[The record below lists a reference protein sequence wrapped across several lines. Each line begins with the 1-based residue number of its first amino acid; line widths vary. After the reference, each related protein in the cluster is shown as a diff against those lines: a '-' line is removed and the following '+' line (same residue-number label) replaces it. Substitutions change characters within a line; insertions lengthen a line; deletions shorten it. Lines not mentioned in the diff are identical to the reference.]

1 MPLQAA
7 NGKVIGILYVMSQGP
22 IRDLEHVQL
31 LLNITVKRAS
41 LELERL
47 QQERALEANNQAL
60 LQVNDQLRQTQQ
72 ALEVSNQEL
81 EAKVERR
88 TGELRLREA
97 ELRTSLQQV
106 TELNLTLRRLNERL
120 QEREGFLSSIVSQ
133 TSVGIA
139 QTDFSGKFTYANE
152 GYQQLVGRSL
162 VELQEMTLMEITHPE
177 DLSQNLRLLTGLTQT
192 GQWFEMEKRYQR
204 PDGSLVWVLNSVS
217 LVEQG
222 EGNPRHIMAVCQDI
236 TQKKQAEQALEQAVE
251 ELAQANQLL
260 SQINADLDSFVYSAS
275 HDLRSPIATMQGLF
289 DLLGRRLGDKLEPKD
304 QVLLGHLSD
313 SMQKLNRTITDLT
326 QIVKASKDTEQ
337 PAEAILLDDL
347 LTEVKEDIAPL
358 LASSQAE
365 VITDWQVTSIRFP
378 RKVLRSVLYNLLS
391 NALKYRHPDRAA
403 SVILKTQAVESG
415 VRLSVAD
422 NGLGLTQ
429 EQAGKLFKMFSRL
442 HTHVEGTGIGLYTI
456 KRQVEN
462 YGGSITV
469 ESTSGKGTNFFVFFP
484 DS

>member
-1 MPLQAA
+1 
-7 NGKVIGILYVMSQGP
+7 
-22 IRDLEHVQL
+22 
-31 LLNITVKRAS
+31 
-41 LELERL
+41 
-47 QQERALEANNQAL
+47 
-60 LQVNDQLRQTQQ
+60 
-72 ALEVSNQEL
+72 
-81 EAKVERR
+81 
-88 TGELRLREA
+88 
-97 ELRTSLQQV
+97 
-106 TELNLTLRRLNERL
+106 
-120 QEREGFLSSIVSQ
+120 
-133 TSVGIA
+133 
-139 QTDFSGKFTYANE
+139 
-152 GYQQLVGRSL
+152 
-162 VELQEMTLMEITHPE
+162 
-177 DLSQNLRLLTGLTQT
+177 
-192 GQWFEMEKRYQR
+192 
-204 PDGSLVWVLNSVS
+204 
-217 LVEQG
+217 
-222 EGNPRHIMAVCQDI
+222 
-236 TQKKQAEQALEQAVE
+236 
-251 ELAQANQLL
+251 
-260 SQINADLDSFVYSAS
+260 
-275 HDLRSPIATMQGLF
+275 
-289 DLLGRRLGDKLEPKD
+289 
-304 QVLLGHLSD
+304 
-313 SMQKLNRTITDLT
+313 MQKLNRTITDLT